1 MAACLPAELLSQSG
15 KRVLDCATV
24 EFTATRGEKEHLR
37 LERRRHRPVA
47 DACIIREHMRGTG
60 VQGNHTRS
68 SEFSFLE
75 RKQAVGEIDVAT
87 LKRQRLREAQTPQ
100 FFPFG
105 AESWN
110 PDPRAAEIVRAARAV
125 VAIGESTA
133 AYIKE
138 ATGVSPVV
146 IHPPIYGAPPFG
158 RLGGFDRGSVWMIN
172 PCQVKG

>member
-87 LKRQRLREAQTPQ
+87 LKRQRLREAQTGSRQQPKERGIRG
-100 FFPFG
+100 PAHTLCAREPCGG
-105 AESWN
+105 AE
-110 PDPRAAEIVRAARAV
+110 
-125 VAIGESTA
+125 
-133 AYIKE
+133 
-138 ATGVSPVV
+138 
-146 IHPPIYGAPPFG
+146 
-158 RLGGFDRGSVWMIN
+158 
-172 PCQVKG
+172 